1 MVNRENVFPFD
12 VSPRAALARRG
23 APDKLR
29 AARADAGI
37 ECPECEAPLRL
48 AATALVGEPDLFCES
63 CETVF
68 SIFRGEV
75 AAD

>member
-1 MVNRENVFPFD
+1 MNRENVFPFD
-12 VSPRAALARRG
+12 ASPRAALARRG
-23 APDKLR
+23 APDKWR
-29 AARADAGI
+29 GARADAGI

-48 AATALVGEPDLFCES
+48 AAPAVLGEPDLFCET

-68 SIFRGEV
+68 SVFRGEA

>member
-1 MVNRENVFPFD
+1 MVNRENVFPFCA
-12 VSPRAALARRG
+12 SPRTSLARRG
-23 APDKLR
+23 APDKSR

-48 AATALVGEPDLFCES
+48 AAPAVPGEPDLFCES

-68 SIFRGEV
+68 SIFRGEA